1 MATPT
6 THVHL
11 ELPADLIPILDQLG
25 AGRTVDDHV
34 RISLAIGLY
43 TSHSVSLARAAEISH
58 QSLAD
63 FIHILQQRQ
72 ISWTQYDDEALAH
85 DMAFVAEHSRDND
98 DDVPRR

>member
-1 MATPT
+1 VATPT

-43 TSHSVSLARAAEISH
+43 TSHSVSLARAADIAH

-85 DMAFVAEHSRDND
+85 DVAFVAEHSRDND

>member
-11 ELPADLIPILDQLG
+11 ELPTDLIPILDQLG

-34 RISLAIGLY
+34 RISFAIGLY
-43 TSHSVSLARAAEISH
+43 TSHSVSLARAADISH

>member
-43 TSHSVSLARAAEISH
+43 TSHSVSLARAADIAN

-85 DMAFVAEHSRDND
+85 DVAFVAEHTRD
-98 DDVPRR
+98 DDEVLRR

>member
-1 MATPT
+1 MAMPT

-43 TSHSVSLARAAEISH
+43 TSHSVSLARAADIAH

-85 DMAFVAEHSRDND
+85 DVAFAAKHARD
-98 DDVPRR
+98 DDTRPRR

>member
-11 ELPADLIPILDQLG
+11 ELPTDLIPILDQLG

-43 TSHSVSLARAAEISH
+43 TSHSVSLARAADISH